1 MTQQFNSPLTLT
13 LGHLYPD
20 QLNLYG
26 DRGNILTLQRRCQQ
40 RGIQLRVVGL
50 GMGDALAP
58 DEYDMLFIGGGQDK
72 EQAPVAQDLAEM
84 KGIGLWAAI
93 EDGMPVLA
101 VCGGFQLLA
110 HYYRPA
116 EGPDMR
122 GLGVFDAWTI
132 HKGPHVARCIG
143 DIAIRW
149 NDQTLVGF
157 ENHGGRTYLGTSKPL
172 GKVLKGFGNNA
183 EDHTEGAMYRN
194 AYGTYLHGSLLP
206 KNPHFA
212 DHLINL
218 ALRRTYG
225 VGSIAS
231 FHVMLNGQNHPD
243 DSAPDSATHAE
254 PNSQTHLN
262 GARTDSVAHDVLNSQ
277 THPDDSTLDRPA
289 LAEFT
294 IDALSSL
301 LTPLDDTL
309 EWEAHASILERL
321 GLHSEAAAVLRSR

>member
-1 MTQQFNSPLTLT
+1 MNDGLAQPLTLT

-26 DRGNILTLQRRCQQ
+26 DRGNILTLRRRCQL
-40 RGIQLRVVGL
+40 RGIELRITGL
-50 GMGDALAP
+50 GIGDALAP

-72 EQAPVAQDLAEM
+72 EQAPVAQDLHEM

-93 EDGMPVLA
+93 EDDMPVLA

-116 EGPDMR
+116 EGPDMQ

-132 HKGPHVARCIG
+132 HKGTRTARCIG
-143 DIAIRW
+143 NIAIRW

-157 ENHGGRTYLGTSKPL
+157 ENHGGRTYLGTAKPL

-183 EDHTEGAMYRN
+183 EDYTEGAVYRN

-212 DHLINL
+212 DYLIKL
-218 ALRRTYG
+218 ALQRKYR
-225 VGSIAS
+225 SE
-231 FHVMLNGQNHPD
+231 FHIGKGKLEQLNGHTHRDQAPID
-243 DSAPDSATHAE
+243 DSQQLE
-254 PNSQTHLN
+254 
-262 GARTDSVAHDVLNSQ
+262 RTTEDIVQ
-277 THPDDSTLDRPA
+277 
-289 LAEFT
+289 
-294 IDALSSL
+294 SL
-301 LTPLDDTL
+301 LPIDDLL

-321 GLHSEAAAVLRSR
+321 GLHSEAVAVLATQR